1 MPSACSILVIA
12 SLGASLS
19 EICGSVTSRPT
30 RSDAT
35 VWIDT
40 SARFTIGR
48 RFRSTF
54 PSTMLMLSVSPRRIA
69 RTCVW
74 TNRFASTQNVLKAS
88 LATTFSTWSCTSP
101 LTAVVSGPA
110 STVARSPSDTRASEI
125 VPCTSSAEKT
135 WSVSF
140 VAIDACTAGSSASGA
155 ADPHPDPGHPVD
167 PRLHRHRSRGM
178 GCADGVEHGPVRG
191 DRRAARGRSGG
202 AGVDRDEADRPG
214 LLGAGR
220 AGDDLRRSRIA
231 RRARHGAGGPAHY
244 GREGVRAGPGRE
256 GGGERCLQDVLGG
269 GEPIRPYAGPGDPAG
284 GHREHQ
290 HRRRK
295 GAPESPADGEPRAG
309 VDPDG
314 GIRPG

>member
-54 PSTMLMLSVSPRRIA
+54 PSTMLMLSVSPRRFA

-88 LATTFSTWSCTSP
+88 LATTFSTWSCTNP

-110 STVARSPSDTRASEI
+110 SAVARSPSDTRASEI

-155 ADPHPDPGHPVD
+155 TVATYRSVFNTVRAPHAAGTVTVKTRIDRVT
-167 PRLHRHRSRGM
+167 RI
-178 GCADGVEHGPVRG
+178 GVRI
-191 DRRAARGRSGG
+191 RRAARGRSGG

-269 GEPIRPYAGPGDPAG
+269 GEPIRPYAGPCEPAG

-314 GIRPG
+314 